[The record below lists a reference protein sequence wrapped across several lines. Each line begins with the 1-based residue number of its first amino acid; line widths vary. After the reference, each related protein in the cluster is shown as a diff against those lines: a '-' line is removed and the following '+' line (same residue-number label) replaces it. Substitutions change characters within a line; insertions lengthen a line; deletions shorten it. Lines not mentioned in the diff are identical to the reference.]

1 MTYFKEVVFN
11 IKVVN
16 ANNFVGEPIHKSLD
30 LNIVMQNL
38 KIVLKINVDFVG
50 TQIVTEIL
58 NTCKSPLT
66 SICPHEF

>member
-1 MTYFKEVVFN
+1 MAIIKMTYFKKVVFN

-50 TQIVTEIL
+50 T
-58 NTCKSPLT
+58 
-66 SICPHEF
+66 